1 MKCFGTTVLSLL
13 CEVFSREYYRSRGG
27 VPDLVLWDPLKKTCK
42 VSIGEGGREGGRRGR
57 EGEEGGKGTRN
68 YTLLLVAPKCK

>member
-13 CEVFSREYYRSRGG
+13 CEVFSREYYQSRGG

-42 VSIGEGGREGGRRGR
+42 VSIGEGG
-57 EGEEGGKGTRN
+57 
-68 YTLLLVAPKCK
+68 